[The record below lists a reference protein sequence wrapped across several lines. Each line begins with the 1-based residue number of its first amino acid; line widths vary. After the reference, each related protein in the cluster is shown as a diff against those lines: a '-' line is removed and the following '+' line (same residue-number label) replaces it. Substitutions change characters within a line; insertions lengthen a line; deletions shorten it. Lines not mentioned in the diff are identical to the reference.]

1 MNEAVTQL
9 YSCFGLFVLL
19 LFWQFGWKRYAVD
32 LLRQSLFPVRN
43 KLFMVAAKRENGL
56 EFTSPAYV
64 ALRDSLNARIRF
76 AHRISFSHLWLSM
89 IVSKLLGIKLE
100 SIKSKVDIEIEA
112 ISDSNLKT
120 KLREIERE
128 RDFLFFRHLL
138 LISPIFLLM
147 VWCTVLYFLV
157 VITIRAAAKIS
168 LQSAIKAAFA
178 NASAREMPI
187 SNRAVALQAD
197 KENDCLYDGTLAA
210 A

>member
-1 MNEAVTQL
+1 
-9 YSCFGLFVLL
+9 
-19 LFWQFGWKRYAVD
+19 
-32 LLRQSLFPVRN
+32 
-43 KLFMVAAKRENGL
+43 
-56 EFTSPAYV
+56 
-64 ALRDSLNARIRF
+64 
-76 AHRISFSHLWLSM
+76 
-89 IVSKLLGIKLE
+89 LGIKLE